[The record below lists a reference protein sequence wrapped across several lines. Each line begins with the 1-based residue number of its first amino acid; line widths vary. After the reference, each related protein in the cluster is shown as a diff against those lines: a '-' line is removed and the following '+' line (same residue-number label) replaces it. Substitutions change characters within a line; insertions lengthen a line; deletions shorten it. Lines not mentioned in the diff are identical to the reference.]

1 MNSFGNP
8 AFCDIFVVLASH
20 CSSFNFVS
28 FIRCKYNLN
37 ELSHDTAIGLIEKVL
52 AKEVNLKEVRVQ
64 TLT

>member
-1 MNSFGNP
+1 MT
-8 AFCDIFVVLASH
+8 FVWYLAYHDSN
-20 CSSFNFVS
+20 FNCAS

-52 AKEVNLKEVRVQ
+52 AKEVNLKEVRLRVQ